1 MSKQRLDFASADPAR
16 FNQMQEQWRRAA
28 SGADL
33 SKVGHRLASLLPDYI
48 NREYGYA
55 FPTDE
60 QLAEIIGNTPR
71 TVGRGMKALEETGL
85 IERLTIVRRDE
96 KGEAIGKLRRIYL
109 TLPKSDERTVRG
121 ERTEVNGQSEVNGQN
136 RVGERTTYVRI
147 PSDSNTLSR
156 EKNSKT
162 VSVERE
168 DCPVTYRGDV
178 AFLDGFDR
186 AVLALAGGRALAA
199 GELSGLVQEAFDRTT
214 DSSDSFMPF
223 HWRDVCKLRK
233 RDTEHWFVRRAGQII
248 HRRTAA

>member
-1 MSKQRLDFASADPAR
+1 MSRHRLDFASADAAGYG
-16 FNQMQEQWRRAA
+16 QMQEQWRRAA

-48 NREYGYA
+48 NRQYGYA

-71 TVGRGMKALEETGL
+71 TVGRGMKALEEAGL

-109 TLPKSDERTVRG
+109 TLPKAGERIVRG

-168 DCPVTYRGDV
+168 DCPFTYRGDD
-178 AFLDGFDR
+178 AFLDEFDR
-186 AVLALAGGRALAA
+186 AALDLAGGRALAA

-214 DSSDSFMPF
+214 DSSDLFMPF
-223 HWRDVCKLRK
+223 HWRDVCKLRS
-233 RDTEHWFVRRAGQII
+233 RATEEWFVRRAGQVL
-248 HRRTAA
+248 RARLSA